1 MKNFTLSIFI
11 VFVSL
16 TTFIDP
22 AIAGNRGYS
31 VVFFDKSKAGE
42 VKLLFKEYRKKCDL
56 QTINPC
62 WSKRRGEWI
71 EVAYVDQLPAGINKK
86 LVSEVQ
92 IKTSAAIKKLG
103 SILINYEDD
112 LIQSGFDGIYVAE
125 IKNKNLLIT
134 GISSS
139 GESLTIKENLPLT
152 QKKLDLMLCRA
163 SQAFDSKF
171 TP

>member
-1 MKNFTLSIFI
+1 ML
-11 VFVSL
+11 V
-16 TTFIDP
+16 
-22 AIAGNRGYS
+22 
-31 VVFFDKSKAGE
+31 KAQ
-42 VKLLFKEYRKKCDL
+42 R
-56 QTINPC
+56 
-62 WSKRRGEWI
+62 EWI
-71 EVAYVDQLPAGINKK
+71 EVAYVEQLPAGINKK

-152 QKKLDLMLCRA
+152 PKKLDLMLCRA